1 MPPVGLHG
9 NVTVGCETI
18 PESGNPVR
26 FVATPEAGV
35 PSAGVTSV
43 GEVAKTFE
51 PVPVEVVRADKR
63 FAEDGVARKV
73 ATPVARPDTPVEI
86 GRPVAL
92 VRTAADGVPRAG
104 VKSVGEVASTIAP
117 VPVVVAAISC
127 FDEFVATATALVGT
141 TAPLTPT
148 TVCELLVPER
158 SPPAV
163 KPLPAAA
170 LRTLPL
176 NDRPVPSVIAEGDAE
191 LPLEFPNSVEGA

>member
-1 MPPVGLHG
+1 MPAPEGMAHAPSPRQNVLGPALVPEPRFPTGRLPV
-9 NVTVGCETI
+9 
-18 PESGNPVR
+18 
-26 FVATPEAGV
+26 
-35 PSAGVTSV
+35 
-43 GEVAKTFE
+43 
-51 PVPVEVVRADKR
+51 
-63 FAEDGVARKV
+63 
-73 ATPVARPDTPVEI
+73 TPVVN
-86 GRPVAL
+86 GSPVAF
-92 VRTAADGVPRAG
+92 VKVTDVGVPRIG
-104 VKSVGEVASTIAP
+104 VTKVGEVASTIAP